1 VPGERGTLTIQN
13 RVDLHCH
20 TAASDGSLSPEAL
33 VARAGSQGLEVVG
46 ITDHDTT
53 SGLDAALAAGRTH
66 GVTVVPGVE
75 ISAVTESEEVHLLG
89 YFIDR
94 ENPELRAML
103 TRTCDAR
110 RERAREMLARLTQLG
125 LPLDWERLLEVAGE
139 GTAIGRP
146 HVAAMLL
153 EAGHI
158 ESWEEA
164 FERWIGRDCP
174 AYVERY
180 KLSPEEAIALVR
192 RSGGLP
198 VVAHP
203 YIYSRQGE
211 RRHGLNLKS
220 WLPRLCE
227 AGLAGIEIYYPNYP
241 REASRH
247 LLSLAIKHRLAITGG
262 SDFHG
267 GNAGS
272 ALGSVYVPWA
282 AWQGLLRRH
291 EQATQRRTEQAGKQA
306 LAAD

>member
-1 VPGERGTLTIQN
+1 M
-13 RVDLHCH
+13 
-20 TAASDGSLSPEAL
+20 SSEAL
-33 VARAGSQGLEVVG
+33 VVRAASQGLKVVG

-53 SGLDAALAAGRTH
+53 AGVDDAVACGRIH

-75 ISAVTESEEVHLLG
+75 ISAVAEREEIHLLG
-89 YFIDR
+89 YFVDR
-94 ENPELRAML
+94 ENSDLQAML
-103 TRTCDAR
+103 TRTRDAR
-110 RERAREMLARLTQLG
+110 RERAREMLARLARLG
-125 LPLDWERLLEVAGE
+125 LCLDWEGVLEAAGE
-139 GTAIGRP
+139 GSAIGRP
-146 HVAAMLL
+146 HVAMALL

-158 ESWEEA
+158 ERWEEA

-192 RSGGLP
+192 HSGGLA

-227 AGLAGIEIYYPNYP
+227 AGLAGIEVYYPNYP

-247 LLSLAIKHRLAITGG
+247 LLSLAIKHRLVITGG

-272 ALGSVYVPWA
+272 SLGSVYVPWV
-282 AWQGLLRRH
+282 AWQGLLRRYQH
-291 EQATQRRTEQAGKQA
+291 AIRQRSQLVEVQV

>member
-1 VPGERGTLTIQN
+1 M
-13 RVDLHCH
+13 
-20 TAASDGSLSPEAL
+20 
-33 VARAGSQGLEVVG
+33 ARAANQGLKVVG

-53 SGLDAALAAGRTH
+53 AGVAAALAAGRAH
-66 GVTVVPGVE
+66 DVIVVPGVE
-75 ISAVTESEEVHLLG
+75 ISALTGSEEVHLLG
-89 YFIDR
+89 YFVDLH
-94 ENPELRAML
+94 NPDLQAVLARMCE
-103 TRTCDAR
+103 AR
-110 RERAREMLARLTQLG
+110 RDRAREMLARLADLG
-125 LPLDWERLLEVAGE
+125 LSLDWDRLLEAAG
-139 GTAIGRP
+139 GGGAIGRP
-146 HVAAMLL
+146 HVAMALL

-180 KLSPEEAIALVR
+180 KLSPEEAIDLVC

-198 VVAHP
+198 VLAHP

-220 WLPRLCE
+220 WLPRLRE
-227 AGLAGIEIYYPNYP
+227 AGLAGVEVYYPNYP
-241 REASRH
+241 REASRY

-272 ALGSVYVPWA
+272 VLGSVYVPWA
-282 AWQGLLRRH
+282 AWQGLLHRYQLAGRRRAD
-291 EQATQRRTEQAGKQA
+291 QAEVQL